1 MVSRETKRWLFSIL
15 VRVFTAF
22 GSVFYD
28 RQYLRGRYF
37 DDSFEGWRWVLRG
50 ILWQKI
56 LRFNSNIPWPVSPLN
71 AISVPYN
78 ITFDPDDINMFNEM
92 GGKYF
97 QNFLGSITI
106 GSGTWI
112 ASNVGLIT
120 SNHDPSNLDR
130 NLPGKNVSIGAH
142 CWIGMNSVILP
153 GVTLGDHTVVGAG
166 SVVTRSFPEGYLV
179 IVGNPARVIRR
190 LPSSDEPGQPGPSD
204 DRNKDA

>member
-1 MVSRETKRWLFSIL
+1 MVSRETKHRLFSIL

-22 GSVFYD
+22 GSVFYG
-28 RQYLRGRYF
+28 RRYLRGRYF
-37 DDSFEGWRWVLRG
+37 DDSFDGWRWVLSG

-56 LRFNSNIPWPVSPLN
+56 LRFNRNIPWPVSPLN
-71 AISVPYN
+71 TISVPYN
-78 ITFDPDDINMFNEM
+78 ITFDPDDLNMFNEG

-130 NLPGKNVSIGAH
+130 HLPGKDVSIGAH
-142 CWIGMNSVILP
+142 CWIGMNSVVLP

-166 SVVTRSFPEGYLV
+166 SVVTKSFPEGHLV
-179 IVGNPARVIRR
+179 IAGNPARVIGH
-190 LPSSDEPGQPGPSD
+190 LSSAPEPEPGCPD
-204 DRNKDA
+204 DHNKDV

>member
-1 MVSRETKRWLFSIL
+1 MVSRETKRRLFSIL
-15 VRVFTAF
+15 VRVLSAF

-28 RQYLRGRYF
+28 RRYLRGRYF
-37 DDSFEGWRWVLRG
+37 DDSFDGWRWVIRG

-56 LRFNSNIPWPVSPLN
+56 LRFNSDIPWPVSPLN

-78 ITFDPDDINMFNEM
+78 ITFDPDDINMFNES

-120 SNHDPSNLDR
+120 SNHDPCNLDR
-130 NLPGKNVSIGAH
+130 NLPGKDISIGAH
-142 CWIGMNSVILP
+142 CWIGMNSVVLP
-153 GVTLGDHTVVGAG
+153 GVTLGEHTVVGAG
-166 SVVTRSFPEGYLV
+166 SVVTKSFPEGYLV
-179 IVGNPARVIRR
+179 IAGNPARVIRY
-190 LPSSDEPGQPGPSD
+190 LPSAPEPAEPGCSD
-204 DRNKDA
+204 DHNKDV